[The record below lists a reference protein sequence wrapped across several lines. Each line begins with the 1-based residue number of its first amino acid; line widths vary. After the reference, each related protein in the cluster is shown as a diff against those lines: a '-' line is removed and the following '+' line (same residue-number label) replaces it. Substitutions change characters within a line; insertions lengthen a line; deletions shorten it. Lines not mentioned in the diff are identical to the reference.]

1 MSTIAPTEWSLAGSV
16 LIACNCDWGCPCN
29 FNAMPSKGH
38 CEGGWTWHVEGG
50 AVDGTALDGLSFSVF
65 CKWPGA
71 IHHGNGEAVIYV
83 DDRANDAQRDAIHAL
98 MSGQFGGPWGVL
110 AWTWPTIHGPKPAK
124 FEVAIDGLHSR
135 VRIGDSV
142 VIEATPIKNPVSG
155 VEAHPSMVLPEG
167 IVLKRG
173 DLCATS
179 VFRLNDSIRF
189 DHSGQYAAVGP
200 FEYTWRG

>member
-1 MSTIAPTEWSLAGSV
+1 MSTAAPTEWNLKGSV

-38 CEGGWTWHVEGG
+38 CEGGWTWHVERG
-50 AVDGTALDGLSFSVF
+50 AVDGTALDGLSFTVL

-71 IHHGNGEAVIYV
+71 IHHGNGVAMIYF
-83 DDRANDAQRDAIHAL
+83 DDRATPPQREAIQAL
-98 MSGQFGGPWGVL
+98 VSGKFGGPWGVL

-124 FEVAIDGLHSR
+124 YDTSIDGLHSH
-135 VRIGDSV
+135 VRIGESV
-142 VIEATPIKNPVSG
+142 VIEATPIKNPVTG
-155 VEAHPSMVLPEG
+155 AEAHPSIALPEG
-167 IVLKRG
+167 IVVKRG

-179 VFRLNDSIRF
+179 VFRLNDAIAF

-200 FEYTWRG
+200 FEYAWRG